1 MCLLM
6 TVYLLI
12 LVFRCNTSVT
22 LWTNR
27 QMDRCDKQA
36 TLLSRHMFLRNLLTY
51 VNNLTTE
58 ERKDVRRDRTD
69 MFV

>member
-1 MCLLM
+1 
-6 TVYLLI
+6 
-12 LVFRCNTSVT
+12 
-22 LWTNR
+22 
-27 QMDRCDKQA
+27 MDRCDKQA